1 MTLATKITLSRLLM
15 APLFVALALSYSN
28 GLRNGIPNEL
38 YRWAAICVFTL
49 AAASDAV
56 DGYIARHCN
65 QSSRLGIF
73 LDPIADK
80 TLMLSAILTLSFT
93 SWGQNLPLWY
103 AALIIARDLI
113 EISGAIVIGY
123 IAGDIKVI
131 PHWTGKLAMF
141 LQITVISWV
150 FFSIRIPPLE
160 LIAIISA
167 ILTFIATVLYI
178 HAGLSQLPNHKDAGT
193 LRN

>member
-1 MTLATKITLSRLLM
+1 MTLATKITLLRLLM
-15 APLFVALALSYSN
+15 APLFVVLALAYGN
-28 GLRNGIPNEL
+28 GLKNGIPNEL
-38 YRWAAICVFTL
+38 LRWAAICVFTL

-103 AALIIARDLI
+103 AALIIARDVI
-113 EISGAIVIGY
+113 EISGAWPRQRTTRPRLRWGAWRKLKTSWITPIRVI
-123 IAGDIKVI
+123 
-131 PHWTGKLAMF
+131 
-141 LQITVISWV
+141 
-150 FFSIRIPPLE
+150 
-160 LIAIISA
+160 
-167 ILTFIATVLYI
+167 
-178 HAGLSQLPNHKDAGT
+178 
-193 LRN
+193 